1 MSSIAGGNYYW
12 DVFVFEDLVY
22 ALERWF
28 HVVHVYRNHN
38 NSLIKLHDFR
48 YPCGCNVRF
57 PCHSIIV
64 TNEHIIQCCTAGNI
78 VSILNRSG
86 ELLRTIPIADIFNQQ
101 PILCQVDV
109 EGNFLIADCWS
120 NRLLITHVNQPSSHW
135 RVVNLPDLP
144 DGVGCWG
151 AVWFRHRLHVAG
163 SYGRLLTFTCLD
175 EPSS

>member
-86 ELLRTIPIADIFNQQ
+86 ELLRHIPIADISKLQ
-101 PILCQVDV
+101 PILCQVDID
-109 EGNFLIADCWS
+109 GNFLIADRFA
-120 NRLLITHVNQPSSHW
+120 NHLLIAHLNQPCSQW
-135 RVVNLPDLP
+135 RVVNFRDSSHLL
-144 DGVGCWG
+144 GCVG
-151 AVWFRHRLHVAG
+151 AVWFRHKLHAA
-163 SYGRLLTFTCLD
+163 SRQGRLTTFAPVDTQS
-175 EPSS
+175 P